1 MARLLILNFSKKSV
15 LNINFESSYAAGYII
30 LSLLL
35 AGGVSFFLYRRN
47 SASSNF
53 NQIQKIILI
62 FLRFLTFLFVFIL
75 LFSPLIERTRSI
87 KQVPVIAVALDNSQ
101 SVSTY
106 SDSFSQVSKVIQE
119 KFANDDYQLEFW
131 RFGEK
136 VENVQ
141 KFLGTDRKSDYGQLL
156 KSLKNSYINK
166 NIGALILI
174 GDGVYNQGQSPEN
187 VVSGLKFPV
196 YTIGVGDTTRK
207 TDAIIR
213 NVKTNKIAFL
223 KNKFPVEIEMKFLKL
238 KNKIAYIDIE
248 NNNNIVYSST
258 LTIGSDDDFE
268 LELANLDAAKVGMQ
282 HYKVKIRS
290 FDGEANLKNNEFEFV
305 IQIMENKQK
314 ILMLSDGP
322 HPDLGAIR
330 TSLEELQNYD
340 VKIVTGNQAP
350 DSITSYSLI
359 ILNQLPSIKN
369 SASQLLNRIKE
380 SRVPVLFIIGPNS
393 MLDQFNSLAMGLKIA
408 NGTNTEEVQAVFDNN
423 FGLYTLSDETKDIFR
438 NSPPLLAPFGNTE
451 LSPILQNLAL
461 QDIRNI
467 QTNKTLLAF
476 GNVQGRKVGFVVGE
490 GIWRWRLFNFQA
502 TGNQDAFNELIQK
515 GIQYL
520 ALKQNED
527 NFNVYYPVVFQETD
541 QAEFTAELYNDS
553 YQLINTPDVSMK
565 IRDNNQKEFSY
576 IFDRKDNFYSLNAGT
591 LAPGDYT
598 FEAETKVGSQSFIEK
613 GNFSVVKNN
622 IETQNTQADFNILYQ
637 ISSKS
642 GGKFS
647 PYVNYGTLL
656 DSIKANKQIKVQ
668 HYKLSVQSELINVKF
683 VFFLLILFLGAE
695 WFLRKYWGIY

>member
-1 MARLLILNFSKKSV
+1 
-15 LNINFESSYAAGYII
+15 
-30 LSLLL
+30 
-35 AGGVSFFLYRRN
+35 
-47 SASSNF
+47 
-53 NQIQKIILI
+53 
-62 FLRFLTFLFVFIL
+62 
-75 LFSPLIERTRSI
+75 
-87 KQVPVIAVALDNSQ
+87 VPVIAVALDNSQ

>member
-35 AGGVSFFLYRRN
+35 AGGVSFFLYRKN

-53 NQIQKIILI
+53 TQIQKIILI
-62 FLRFLTFLFVFIL
+62 FLRFLTFSFVFIL

-87 KQVPVIAVALDNSQ
+87 KQAPVIAVALDNSQ
-101 SVSTY
+101 SVSAY
-106 SDSFSQVSKVIQE
+106 SDSFSRVLKVIQE
-119 KFANDDYQLEFW
+119 KFADGDYQLEFW

-141 KFLGTDRKSDYGQLL
+141 EFLGTDRKSDYGQLL

-213 NVKTNKIAFL
+213 SVKTNKIAFL

-258 LTIGSDDDFE
+258 LTIGSNDDFE
-268 LELANLDAAKVGMQ
+268 LELVNLDAAKVGMQ

-290 FDGEANLKNNEFEFV
+290 FDGEEILKNNEFEFV

-393 MLDQFNSLAMGLKIA
+393 MLDQFNSLGMGLKIA

-423 FGLYTLSDETKDIFR
+423 FGLYTLSDETKEIFR

-515 GIQYL
+515 SIQYL
-520 ALKQNED
+520 AFKQNED

>member
-87 KQVPVIAVALDNSQ
+87 KQAPVIAVALDNSQ

-119 KFANDDYQLEFW
+119 KFANDDYQLDFW

-141 KFLGTDRKSDYGQLL
+141 EFLGTDRKSDYGELL

-187 VVSGLKFPV
+187 VASGLKFPV

-213 NVKTNKIAFL
+213 SVKTNKIAFL

-258 LTIGSDDDFE
+258 LTIGSNDDFE
-268 LELANLDAAKVGMQ
+268 LELVNLDAEKVGMQ

-290 FDGEANLKNNEFEFV
+290 FDGEENLKNNEFEFV

-393 MLDQFNSLAMGLKIA
+393 MLDQFNSLGMGLKIA

-423 FGLYTLSDETKDIFR
+423 FGLYTLSDEAKEIFR

-502 TGNQDAFNELIQK
+502 TGNHDAFNELIQK

-613 GNFSVVKNN
+613 GNFSVVKNS
-622 IETQNTQADFNILYQ
+622 IETQNTQADFNVLYQ

-656 DSIKANKQIKVQ
+656 DSIKASKQIKVQ
-668 HYKLSVQSELINVKF
+668 HYKLSVQSELINIKF
-683 VFFLLILFLGAE
+683 VFFLLILFLGSE

>member
-1 MARLLILNFSKKSV
+1 
-15 LNINFESSYAAGYII
+15 
-30 LSLLL
+30 
-35 AGGVSFFLYRRN
+35 
-47 SASSNF
+47 
-53 NQIQKIILI
+53 
-62 FLRFLTFLFVFIL
+62 
-75 LFSPLIERTRSI
+75 
-87 KQVPVIAVALDNSQ
+87 
-101 SVSTY
+101 
-106 SDSFSQVSKVIQE
+106 
-119 KFANDDYQLEFW
+119 
-131 RFGEK
+131 
-136 VENVQ
+136 
-141 KFLGTDRKSDYGQLL
+141 
-156 KSLKNSYINK
+156 
-166 NIGALILI
+166 
-174 GDGVYNQGQSPEN
+174 
-187 VVSGLKFPV
+187 
-196 YTIGVGDTTRK
+196 
-207 TDAIIR
+207 
-213 NVKTNKIAFL
+213 
-223 KNKFPVEIEMKFLKL
+223 
-238 KNKIAYIDIE
+238 
-248 NNNNIVYSST
+248 
-258 LTIGSDDDFE
+258 
-268 LELANLDAAKVGMQ
+268 
-282 HYKVKIRS
+282 
-290 FDGEANLKNNEFEFV
+290 
-305 IQIMENKQK
+305 
-314 ILMLSDGP
+314 
-322 HPDLGAIR
+322 
-330 TSLEELQNYD
+330 
-340 VKIVTGNQAP
+340 
-350 DSITSYSLI
+350 
-359 ILNQLPSIKN
+359 
-369 SASQLLNRIKE
+369 
-380 SRVPVLFIIGPNS
+380 
-393 MLDQFNSLAMGLKIA
+393 
-408 NGTNTEEVQAVFDNN
+408 
-423 FGLYTLSDETKDIFR
+423 
-438 NSPPLLAPFGNTE
+438 LAPFGNTE